1 MAHLSPKEVIKKS
14 EEAAY
19 NKVNIVI
26 RRLFVLSL
34 LAGAYISI
42 GGTISIFAGYGFP
55 EITAT
60 NPALQRILSGAVFPL
75 GLILIFFVG
84 AELFTGN
91 NAVLIPAYLNGKY
104 SIAKLLKNW
113 GVVYCGNFVGI
124 FLFTYFLVYLT
135 QTLHAVPWHTAA
147 IGIAEA
153 KVSMDWIVVFLKG
166 IGANWMV
173 CLAIWI
179 AFCSESTTG
188 KILGIWFPI
197 FGFVILGYE
206 HCIANMYFG
215 LIGIWEGANISFLD
229 FVIKNLIP
237 STLGNIIG
245 GAFFVGTIYW
255 YTFGK
260 EGNIDKTPQFPTK
273 D

>member
-1 MAHLSPKEVIKKS
+1 MADLTPKEVIKKA
-14 EEAAY
+14 EEAASI
-19 NKVNIVI
+19 KVNLVI
-26 RRLFVLSL
+26 RRLFLLAL

-42 GGTISIFAGYGFP
+42 GGTASMYAGFGFP
-55 EITAT
+55 EITGA
-60 NPALQRILSGAVFPL
+60 NPALQRMLTGAVFPL

-91 NAVLIPAYLNGKY
+91 NAVLIPAYLNKKY
-104 SIAKLLKNW
+104 PLTKLLKNW
-113 GVVYCGNFVGI
+113 SIVYLGNFVGI

-135 QTLHAVPWHTAA
+135 ETLHADPWHTAA
-147 IGIAEA
+147 IKVAESKIA
-153 KVSMDWIVVFLKG
+153 MDWMVVFLKG

-179 AFCSESTTG
+179 GFCSESTTG
-188 KILGIWFPI
+188 KIVGIWFPI
-197 FGFVILGYE
+197 FGFVLLGYE

-229 FVIKNLIP
+229 LVWKNLIP
-237 STLGNIIG
+237 ATLGNIIG

-260 EGNIDKTPQFPTK
+260 DAKIK
-273 D
+273 